1 MIISGIVFILHV
13 CRLVCTCVSCI
24 WLYRLSA
31 QTVNTTVNVIGPST
45 KLHLS
50 VGETN
55 IREYVYHNHLMRIT
69 KPVAIN
75 SVSCVNCTLHN
86 SMGYQDS
93 YILVQILTLTEKIHD
108 IKPAV
113 EVNYSFTDD
122 PEYKKKVQMCC
133 VYVTPLAMYI
143 ILFIHFLCKFV
154 G

>member
-1 MIISGIVFILHV
+1 M
-13 CRLVCTCVSCI
+13 
-24 WLYRLSA
+24 
-31 QTVNTTVNVIGPST
+31 NTTVNVIGPST
-45 KLHLS
+45 ELHLS

-75 SVSCVNCTLHN
+75 SVSCVNFTLHN
-86 SMGYQDS
+86 SMSYQDS
-93 YILVQILTLTEKIHD
+93 YILVQILTLTENIHD

-113 EVNYSFTDD
+113 EVNYLFTDD

-133 VYVTPLAMYI
+133 VCYNLWTRQERSFQI
-143 ILFIHFLCKFV
+143 FQTFE